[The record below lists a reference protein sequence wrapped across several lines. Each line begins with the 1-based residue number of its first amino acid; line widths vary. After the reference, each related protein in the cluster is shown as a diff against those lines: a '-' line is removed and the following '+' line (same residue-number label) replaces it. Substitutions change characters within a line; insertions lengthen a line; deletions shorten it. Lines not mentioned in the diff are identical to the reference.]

1 MRLFEKRMVNKS
13 IYKEVS
19 NRMAENVPNEDL
31 HDMCSSQIRDEMG
44 HVALMGQ
51 NDM

>member
-1 MRLFEKRMVNKS
+1 
-13 IYKEVS
+13 
-19 NRMAENVPNEDL
+19 VPNEDL

-51 NDM
+51 NDMWTFFFYKYVGNEIKQGIEEAG